1 MSYVKSLKEL
11 NNICFIVPEYQR
23 GYRWQKEEVKKLL
36 EDLEDFFNILEE
48 SNIDEYLY
56 YSLQPVVVSKE
67 NNKYK
72 IIDGQQRI
80 TTLYILFKYFQLK
93 LCEEI
98 IYKTREDNADYLNN
112 LDEDSAK
119 DNIDFYNMF
128 MAFKTIKEYFVNKN
142 KENFQ
147 KYMEEKIKII
157 WYEIDENEDE
167 LEVFERLN
175 IGKIPLNDTELS
187 KAMFLSKELSEND
200 NILNNKAE
208 IWYELEINLRE
219 NDDKLYCI
227 YNNITQSDMM
237 KITDD
242 NYIINDK
249 ILRIEMYL
257 KLLVDKNIINDDNNY
272 REYFEQRFKNKQLND
287 DWDLLEDYKRYLE
300 NMGRYEQKKCLQED
314 LYHLIGYTITTKLC
328 TIREIIEKFKERS
341 NSNDVIDFLYEKIKQ
356 DIDKL
361 NEVIT
366 ELTYGD
372 KSKVFK
378 ILFLYDNILYAQE
391 QDGNGFPYNKFK
403 LSQYSIEHIHAQK
416 VHSRDIHNKDEYF
429 NQLIEFLEKE
439 KNENNEFK
447 GEIEGLINYIKRQIK
462 KKNRSDEENNEICEN
477 IDKRIDALG
486 ILDQIGNLALLDI
499 KTNNKLNNKTYR
511 EKKKWLHD
519 NQIAITNFIPKNT
532 QNIFYN
538 NTQDE
543 IWSYTK
549 REEYVKNMHDEINV
563 FLRGKNG

>member
-112 LDEDSAK
+112 LDEDSAM

>member
-328 TIREIIEKFKERS
+328 TIREIIEKFKEHS
-341 NSNDVIDFLYEKIKQ
+341 NSNNVIDFLYEKIKQ

>member
-208 IWYELEINLRE
+208 IWYKLEINLRE

-328 TIREIIEKFKERS
+328 TIREIIEKFKEHS

>member
-447 GEIEGLINYIKRQIK
+447 GEIEGLINDIKRQIK